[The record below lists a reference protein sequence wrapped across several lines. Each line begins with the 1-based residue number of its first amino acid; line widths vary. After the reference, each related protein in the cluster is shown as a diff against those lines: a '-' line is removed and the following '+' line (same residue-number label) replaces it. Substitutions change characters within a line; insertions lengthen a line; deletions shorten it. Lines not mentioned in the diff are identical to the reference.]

1 LAIELLVTDDENSDF
16 KLSQTLADSKNLI
29 NWIIENLEDLEI
41 SKNEINISKSVIL
54 YDMAIEHFFGIVHL
68 IDANI
73 CGSAFALLRAE
84 TEALVRGGWL
94 QFAATESQIEALV
107 NGNKYSL
114 PVFKVLV
121 ESIKSVSDFSDINI
135 LELINNSWSAMN
147 SFTHGG
153 ALPIKRRMVKDVIQP
168 NYEPE
173 VIIEVLKMSGSLALI
188 ALRQISRNA
197 GNSELAKEVDKMLTG
212 KINT

>member
-1 LAIELLVTDDENSDF
+1 MKNSDF
-16 KLSQTLADSKNLI
+16 KLNQTLANSKNLI

-73 CGSAFALLRAE
+73 CGSAFALLRVE
-84 TEALVRGGWL
+84 TESLVRGGWL
-94 QFAATESQIEALV
+94 QFVAKKSEIESFI
-107 NGNKYSL
+107 NNDRYKL
-114 PVFKVLV
+114 PKFKTLV
-121 ESIKSVSDFSDINI
+121 ESINLVSEFSDINI
-135 LELINNSWSAMN
+135 LELTNNSWSSMN

-153 ALPIKRRMVKDVIQP
+153 TLPVNRRLVNNRVQP
-168 NYEPE
+168 KYESE
-173 VIIEVLKMSGSLALI
+173 VIIEVLKMSGTLALI
-188 ALRQISRNA
+188 ALRQISRIA
-197 GNSELAKEVDKMLTG
+197 GNSDLTKEIDKMLTG